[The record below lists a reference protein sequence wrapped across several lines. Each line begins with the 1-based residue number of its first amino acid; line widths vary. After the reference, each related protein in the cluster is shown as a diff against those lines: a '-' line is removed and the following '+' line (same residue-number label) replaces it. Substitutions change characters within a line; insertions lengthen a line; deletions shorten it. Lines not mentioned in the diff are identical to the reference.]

1 LVAAPPCCRLCIYDF
16 LGARL
21 CRGFFDVEAVYKM
34 GNAQEPFDKLRVLSL
49 SKRRIPAHPSE
60 RYVKKARSLA
70 GARLE
75 KKVGLRR

>member
-1 LVAAPPCCRLCIYDF
+1 
-16 LGARL
+16 
-21 CRGFFDVEAVYKM
+21 M